1 MFCFLETDD
10 IREQKKYE
18 KRIQT
23 SVDNTV
29 NDVLWNQVWKSYERQ
44 K

>member
-1 MFCFLETDD
+1 MFRFWETD
-10 IREQKKYE
+10 IREQTKYE

-23 SVDNTV
+23 SVGKYSTWSA
-29 NDVLWNQVWKSYERQ
+29 LWNQVWKSCKRQ